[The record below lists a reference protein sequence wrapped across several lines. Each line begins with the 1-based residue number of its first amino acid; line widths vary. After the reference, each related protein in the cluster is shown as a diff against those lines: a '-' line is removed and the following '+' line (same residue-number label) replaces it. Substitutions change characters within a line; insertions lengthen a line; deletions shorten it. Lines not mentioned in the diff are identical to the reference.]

1 MVVRQTYDS
10 PLAPDS
16 PREFQH
22 LSRFKYTPQESSF
35 DVDLVEYPTVDC
47 CNVGDSPERFHSHSG
62 GSRFVVVDPIDCGV
76 AFDYEAS
83 FPSDGI
89 SMLVT
94 FQSEHKLPVHD
105 CVTIGFALG
114 NKSEDTEVGYGAQ
127 FLVTSSQP
135 FGGVQ

>member
-1 MVVRQTYDS
+1 VRQTYDS

-35 DVDLVEYPTVDC
+35 DVDLVEYPT
-47 CNVGDSPERFHSHSG
+47 
-62 GSRFVVVDPIDCGV
+62 VDPIDCGV

-127 FLVTSSQP
+127 FLVTSSKP
-135 FGGVQ
+135 FGGIR